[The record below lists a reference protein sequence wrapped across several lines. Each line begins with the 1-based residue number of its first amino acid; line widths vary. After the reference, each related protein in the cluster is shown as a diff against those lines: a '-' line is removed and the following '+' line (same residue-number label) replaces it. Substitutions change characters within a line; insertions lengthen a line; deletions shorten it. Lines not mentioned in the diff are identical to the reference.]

1 MAVEYSVLG
10 VVVPCT
16 WEEAW
21 PWEGNEISAAV
32 TMLTPPMHVAAD
44 ATVGDVDVWASTKC
58 VPATSLPNC
67 RGNGLVVVVVVFVF
81 V

>member
-16 WEEAW
+16 WLLL
-21 PWEGNEISAAV
+21 GNEISAAV
-32 TMLTPPMHVAAD
+32 TMLTPPIHCAAD

-58 VPATSLPNC
+58 VPATTTSLPNC
-67 RGNGLVVVVVVFVF
+67 RGNGRDVIVVA
-81 V
+81 